1 MAYLEASVPKPGVYV
16 HSCLGSSIYNTAS
29 GNIVVR
35 KAQSSVAVALSSA
48 LPPVV
53 KTPDGIHNR
62 QRFASLRERF
72 TASAPALGPRGRLT
86 RGVCVCV

>member
-1 MAYLEASVPKPGVYV
+1 M
-16 HSCLGSSIYNTAS
+16 
-29 GNIVVR
+29 VR

-86 RGVCVCV
+86 RGVCVCVCVWEKTGLELITARRAFNRTALPAAPLARG